1 MTPDDVMTQSVSA
14 AQDRHAGAPSR
25 RCHMLL
31 RATYLALVVG
41 LAVYY
46 APALIAGTA
55 MARGVI
61 PALLGGVWLVAL
73 VGLRYPLQMLPL
85 LIVELSWKTIWLLV
99 FGFAHGAPG
108 PMPPVFTDDIRSI
121 AFRVV
126 PIPIVAPFR
135 GAGNIL

>member
-1 MTPDDVMTQSVSA
+1 MANTVP
-14 AQDRHAGAPSR
+14 AGPLDGNASGPSR
-25 RCHMLL
+25 RHHTLL

-41 LAVYY
+41 LAAFY
-46 APALIAGTA
+46 APALIAETA
-55 MARGVI
+55 MARGVM

-85 LIVELSWKTIWLLV
+85 LVVELSWKTIWLLV

-108 PMPPVFTDDIRSI
+108 PIPPTFTDDPPSI
-121 AFRVV
+121 AFSVV

-135 GAGNIL
+135 GPVVIL

>member
-1 MTPDDVMTQSVSA
+1 MTPENVMAKSVST
-14 AQDRHAGAPSR
+14 AQLDRNTRAPAR
-25 RCHMLL
+25 RRHMLL

-41 LAVYY
+41 LAAFY
-46 APALIAGTA
+46 APALIAESA

-85 LIVELSWKTIWLLV
+85 LVVELSWKTIWLLV

-108 PMPPVFTDDIRSI
+108 PIPPTFTDDPRSI
-121 AFRVV
+121 AFSVV
-126 PIPIVAPFR
+126 PIPIVAPSRFV
-135 GAGNIL
+135 IL

>member
-1 MTPDDVMTQSVSA
+1 MAKPVPA
-14 AQDRHAGAPSR
+14 ARFDRNAPAR
-25 RCHMLL
+25 RRHMLL

-41 LAVYY
+41 LAAFYT
-46 APALIAGTA
+46 PALIAGTA

-85 LIVELSWKTIWLLV
+85 LVVEVSWKTIWLLV

-108 PMPPVFTDDIRSI
+108 PIPPTFTDDPRSI
-121 AFRVV
+121 AFSVV

-135 GAGNIL
+135 GPVVIL